1 MQPPSQPNITPI
13 TALTVEA
20 MTPTQQ
26 IEHLNRMVATLRSQL
41 EGKSEKFPQE
51 TLRDVRQIL
60 DITDTAASSNTD
72 LGSLYAQQRSLKLC
86 MRSGGEGRQL
96 PRYLQNEN
104 QNQDQNQNIKLLNP
118 TDVSAKISVSK
129 KLESGILQ
137 KPTALSSPL
146 PNPIIEQPITSTT
159 SIPIIVNGKKLS
171 GVGVTYEAVPI
182 TSSSDKSNPIS
193 LPAGTASVAK
203 SVVPPKKIMKLV
215 GQAVKEWNMI
225 EEGDCLLLGM

>member
-96 PRYLQNEN
+96 PRYLEN
-104 QNQDQNQNIKLLNP
+104 QNQDQNQSIKLLNP
-118 TDVSAKISVSK
+118 TDVSAKIIVSK
-129 KLESGILQ
+129 KPESGIHRKATVL
-137 KPTALSSPL
+137 PSPL